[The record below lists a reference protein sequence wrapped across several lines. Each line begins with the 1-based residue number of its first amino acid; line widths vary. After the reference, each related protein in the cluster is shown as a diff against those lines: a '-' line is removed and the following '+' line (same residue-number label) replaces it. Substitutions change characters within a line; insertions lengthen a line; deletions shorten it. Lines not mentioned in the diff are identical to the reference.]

1 MTSPALPPSTRW
13 PSLSFLCHCNP
24 RISSFSSCDAISL
37 VHIFTGKCR
46 RQHHHAA
53 GVPTKNIALGRAFS
67 RWASALYCISH
78 VNDSQLVASFKGD
91 VSSLT
96 APPFILSS
104 TSLVEYSAYW
114 AGQPALFVQ
123 PAKEADSEKRALQ
136 VLKWF
141 LSTLHQQYCSR
152 SEKFGSERKPLNPF
166 LGELFIG
173 KWKNEA
179 DSDVGDTSL
188 ISEQVRWAFSVTH

>member
-1 MTSPALPPSTRW
+1 MSSTTPPCSQSSDQKHRSW
-13 PSLSFLCHCNP
+13 SSFLKVGIC
-24 RISSFSSCDAISL
+24 S
-37 VHIFTGKCR
+37 
-46 RQHHHAA
+46 
-53 GVPTKNIALGRAFS
+53 
-67 RWASALYCISH
+67 YCISH
-78 VNDSQLVASFKGD
+78 VNDPQLVATFKGEL
-91 VSSLT
+91 SSLT

-123 PAKEADSEKRALQ
+123 PAKEADSEKRALL

-152 SEKFGSERKPLNPF
+152 SEKFGSEKKPLNPF

-188 ISEQVRWAFSVTH
+188 ISEQVRWVFRYPLTNTLCALYLLFLRCVTLLQPRTFSEFC